1 MTDTVSKL
9 KELLEGRKVITVN
22 ESPQRDSICELVVE
36 SPDGNNV
43 SFTLFAT
50 DLGSWIGNERSGGLF
65 KNVRDLFDEVFEHST
80 RAHSVTDEDIYEAY
94 EDPMQRTLGFR
105 CKKCQELFLV
115 GLTAVK
121 DSEYAEFFK
130 TSEDRRKL
138 AKVVGETYILNV
150 ETLKECLTYLIR

>member
-9 KELLEGRKVITVN
+9 KELLEGRKVIAVN

-36 SPDGNNV
+36 TPDKDCS

-50 DLGSWIGNERSGGLF
+50 DLGSWIGNEREGGLF

-80 RAHSVTDEDIYEAY
+80 KTHSVTDEDIYEAY
-94 EDPMQRTLGFR
+94 EDTMQRTLGFR

-115 GLTAVK
+115 GLTIAK
-121 DSEYAEFFK
+121 GSEYAEFFQ

-150 ETLKECLTYLIR
+150 ATLKECLVWYE